1 MVSIFLLNISI
12 ISYVSYRCMSHNV
25 HIATSL
31 SGIIQAFIL
40 NVKSQI
46 KHAFL
51 KHCQR
56 PSSFLHSVFFLSL
69 LESGLLAK
77 ETSVTSKCQLT
88 MTKMK
93 APGAIVRSLKGV
105 VWLLVTIKNMK
116 SNAFIWYAWKCQK
129 HLPENGCAPHVI
141 QR

>member
-1 MVSIFLLNISI
+1 MN
-12 ISYVSYRCMSHNV
+12 
-25 HIATSL
+25 
-31 SGIIQAFIL
+31 
-40 NVKSQI
+40 
-46 KHAFL
+46 AFL

-93 APGAIVRSLKGV
+93 APGAIARSLNGV
-105 VWLLVTIKNMK
+105 VWLLVTIISVK
-116 SNAFIWYAWKCQK
+116 SNGFIWYAWKCQK
-129 HLPENGCAPHVI
+129 HHPENGCVPHVT
-141 QR
+141 QL